1 MEMDLDG
8 FTTHAD
14 ILWSPSQEQIDQS
27 NLTVFMKFIHEKS
40 NLLFEKYEQL
50 YDWSVSDPNSFWSLM
65 WDFTKIKSTQKG
77 NTTAENLDSFENV
90 KWFPQASLNY
100 AENLLRKRDDDP
112 AIVFRGENK
121 ILKKLT
127 WNELYDKVSIVWQMM
142 KDLGVGPGDR
152 IALFVPN
159 IPETVICVLAAAS
172 LGATCSLC
180 SCDFGVQGVLD
191 RFGQIEPKLFIYSDK
206 YLYSGKIISNQEKA
220 DEIICKIPSI
230 QHTMCLPYF
239 LVLDTVVKPLVRKQ
253 DEEKKYL
260 PCEIQFHHLPF
271 DHPLYIMFSSGTTGV
286 PKCIVHG
293 AGGTLIQHL
302 KEHQLHCDMKPG
314 DRIFYYTTCGWM
326 MWQWLVSALA
336 SQCTLLL
343 YDGSPFY
350 PSVECLFS
358 YLEETK
364 ATFFGTSAKYIDAV
378 KKSGFIP
385 KQNYELNELR
395 MIGSTGSPLVAESF
409 DFVYEAIK
417 QDVCLAS
424 LSGGTDILSCFVLG
438 CPIKDVTR
446 GQIQCRGLG
455 MKVRVFDEAGHSL
468 VGQKGELVCTLP
480 FPSQPIYFYHD
491 MERKKYHSSYFSKYD
506 NVWCHGD
513 WIEITPQGGAIIY
526 GRSDTTLNPGGVR
539 IGTAEIYRQ
548 VEQFEQILESVV
560 VEQQWQNDTR
570 MILFVKMKDDFHL
583 DGDLID
589 AIKLKLRQNC
599 SPRHVPAKV
608 ISVAEIPRTKSGKI
622 VEIAIKNAING
633 FDVKN
638 RESLANPHALSY
650 FENINELKMD

>member
-8 FTTHAD
+8 FTTQTD
-14 ILWSPSQEQIDQS
+14 ILWSPSWEQIDQS
-27 NLTVFMKFIHEKS
+27 NLTAFMKFIHEKS
-40 NLLFEKYEQL
+40 NLLFATYEQL
-50 YDWSVSDPNSFWSLM
+50 YDWSVSDPSLFWSLI

-77 NTTAENLDSFENV
+77 NTTGENLDSFENV
-90 KWFPQASLNY
+90 RWFPQASLNY
-100 AENLLRKRDDDP
+100 AENLLRKRDDDT

-142 KDLGVGPGDR
+142 KDMGVGPGDR

-159 IPETVICVLAAAS
+159 MPETVICVLAAAS

-206 YLYSGKIISNQEKA
+206 YLYNGKIISNQEKA

-239 LVLDTVVKPLVRKQ
+239 LVLDTVVKPLARKQ
-253 DEEKKYL
+253 EEEKKYL

-314 DRIFYYTTCGWM
+314 DRVFYYTTCGWM

-395 MIGSTGSPLVAESF
+395 MIGSTGSPLAAESF
-409 DFVYEAIK
+409 DFVYGAIK

-438 CPIKDVTR
+438 CPIKAVIR

-455 MKVRVFDEAGHSL
+455 MKVQVFDEAGHAL

-491 MERKKYHSSYFSKYD
+491 MDRKKYHSSYFSKYD

-513 WIEITPQGGAIIY
+513 WIEITPQGGVLIY

-570 MILFVKMKDDFHL
+570 MVLFVKMKDESNL
-583 DGDLID
+583 DAALID

-622 VEIAIKNAING
+622 VEIAIKNVING